1 MRLKRIWR
9 DQRGFVAT
17 TDLILI
23 GTIVVLGT
31 IVGLATLRNSVVQ
44 EFGDLATALGR
55 LNQSYSYSGN
65 EFGDANGVNGAGG
78 RMTILFELDPDP
90 SAYAKVPG
98 SSYTDQPDFCDGE
111 DEDGKPPAGI
121 SVTVP
126 PIDEG
131 QALGGGGQG
140 G

>member
-1 MRLKRIWR
+1 MLLKKIWT

-23 GTIVVLGT
+23 ASILVLGM

-55 LNQSYSYSGN
+55 LNQSYSYTGN
-65 EFGDANGVNGAGG
+65 VYDPEDSDAYAEVAGSDYTDEPDFGDLPDVAG
-78 RMTILFELDPDP
+78 
-90 SAYAKVPG
+90 
-98 SSYTDQPDFCDGE
+98 Q
-111 DEDGKPPAGI
+111 PPAGI
-121 SVTVP
+121 SVTEP

-131 QALGGGGQG
+131 TPLVSP
-140 G
+140 